1 MAAAVLPFGDRFITP
16 MAAVAG
22 AVADEICHE
31 MTVGGGLRRAYVNDG
46 GDIALYLSPGTSFD
60 VGVVA
65 VPERPALLGK
75 ATLRSDDPVRG
86 VATSGRHGRSFS
98 LGIADSVTVLA
109 ADAARAD
116 AAATLIANAV
126 DLPGHPAIRRMPASE
141 LDPDSDLGERMVTVE
156 VGALGSDEVARALE
170 RGVDEAERM
179 RARRPDRRL
188 GAGLGGSG
196 LPGRGSVGARASVRR
211 RGVMATDIRKIV
223 SIVEDVRREAGR
235 PVDPA
240 VRRVV
245 TAAVLAN
252 PFAGGYV
259 EDLSPLIA
267 ESVELSRMLSEI
279 AVAHLDGRTVHSYGK
294 GGIVGTKG
302 ELEHVAAMLHPE
314 FGAPCGRPAAAARRS
329 SPRRRS
335 VARRGRRSTYP
346 CITRMRRSSAAI
358 STRWS
363 SASPTPPTT
372 TSW

>member
-1 MAAAVLPFGDRFITP
+1 MSGPLAARTPDGSRLHLQHGPIDLIVEAWGEPADVADAYRRAWERFQPLLDELVAELPALRRPLEPSADAFSGSVARRMAAAVLPFGDRFITP

-126 DLPGHPAIRRMPASE
+126 DLPGHPAIRRTPASE

-179 RARRPDRRL
+179 RHD
-188 GAGLGGSG
+188 GLI
-196 LPGRGSVGARASVRR
+196 VASVLGLEDR
-211 RGVMATDIRKIV
+211 V
-223 SIVEDVRREAGR
+223 S
-235 PVDPA
+235 
-240 VRRVV
+240 RV
-245 TAAVLAN
+245 AAPSAPVLAS
-252 PFAGGYV
+252 ADGG
-259 EDLSPLIA
+259 
-267 ESVELSRMLSEI
+267 
-279 AVAHLDGRTVHSYGK
+279 
-294 GGIVGTKG
+294 
-302 ELEHVAAMLHPE
+302 
-314 FGAPCGRPAAAARRS
+314 
-329 SPRRRS
+329 
-335 VARRGRRSTYP
+335 
-346 CITRMRRSSAAI
+346 
-358 STRWS
+358 
-363 SASPTPPTT
+363 
-372 TSW
+372 